1 MVNKSGRL
9 SRWSQL
15 KSKGGAS
22 DIENRVAEE
31 AIEAKQKELSN
42 PDKSVSQHDDEL
54 AITEGFPLN
63 PYKRPAAPVM
73 APLAGYDEMDS
84 DFEAPPKEALA
95 MLNGE
100 IAHNPAGDLPP
111 LDAEAGDDDAVTE
124 RELTPEEAEAVAA
137 LPPIDTLTNESDFTP
152 FMSGKIPEFI
162 RRKAL
167 KVLYQSH
174 PILGFRDGLNDY
186 DEDYN
191 LIDTLIN
198 ASTQSTYEVGKG
210 QEAAQEA
217 EEVEE
222 VEVAIEDAENTE
234 DQLPSDESGS
244 GTDENAEVNDH
255 IEVSDPEPETE
266 TPS

>member
-1 MVNKSGRL
+1 MANKGGRL

-22 DIENRVAEE
+22 DIENRAAQE
-31 AIEAKQKELSN
+31 AVETKRTDGASSDETTGRPN
-42 PDKSVSQHDDEL
+42 DEL
-54 AITEGFPLN
+54 AITEGFPVN
-63 PYKRPAAPVM
+63 RYKRPAAPVM
-73 APLAGYDEMDS
+73 APLAGFDEMDS

-95 MLNGE
+95 MLNAE

-111 LDAEAGDDDAVTE
+111 LDTRAADFDADIE

-137 LPPIDTLTNESDFTP
+137 LPAIETLTNESDFTP

-167 KVLYQSH
+167 RVLYQSH

-191 LIDTLIN
+191 IIDTLIN
-198 ASTQSTYEVGKG
+198 AATQSSYKVGKG
-210 QEAAQEA
+210 QESAQ
-217 EEVEE
+217 
-222 VEVAIEDAENTE
+222 DAEDVALQTALVAGH
-234 DQLPSDESGS
+234 QPL
-244 GTDENAEVNDH
+244 
-255 IEVSDPEPETE
+255 
-266 TPS
+266 